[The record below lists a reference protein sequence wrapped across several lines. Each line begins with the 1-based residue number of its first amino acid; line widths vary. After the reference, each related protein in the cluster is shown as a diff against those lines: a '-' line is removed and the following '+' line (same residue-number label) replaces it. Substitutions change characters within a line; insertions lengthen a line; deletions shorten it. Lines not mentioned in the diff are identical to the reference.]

1 VNDFRRLVFCG
12 LAFLIAG
19 SLPTSAQSHRRA
31 VPTEAI
37 DVIFKRFD
45 SSETPGCSVAVIDAG
60 KVAFKKSYG
69 MADPALGVPM
79 TSTTTSWIPYSEARV
94 FVALAVGMLAKEGKI
109 SLDDPV
115 RRHVPQVPE
124 YASSV
129 TVRHLLHHTSGLA
142 DYGILAG
149 PGFELHDRLADDEFF
164 RMLMRWGT
172 LSFAPG
178 QGRTYS
184 NTDYALLKILVE
196 RLSDGSLHDYL
207 NAKVLKPAGMSST
220 RVGFDQAQVVPGH
233 ALFHES
239 GEAGFR
245 KLLRY
250 RVSPVGGISVTTNL
264 DDIIRFDHALR
275 DPAFGWGAILTDLEK
290 GALPTDSGAATEE
303 FAFGLYRRTDKGLSR
318 VEYHGVGEF
327 TYLVQVPAAD
337 LSVAALCNVYSGMD
351 AFAAQV
357 ASIYALPSPAKNSP
371 QINSPQIVSSSP
383 TGKNGAVVTV
393 SQAELQSYV
402 GEYRDEPGGVSIDVE
417 IVDGTLTITPPGGS
431 SSPEL
436 KAIGDGK
443 FATTMGGTPYV
454 LQFQSTDGVMGL
466 TSWDV
471 ATNEPGGAPLR
482 RITATWEPSL
492 SELNDYPGVYT
503 GDKVEL
509 TLHVRLDG
517 ERLLIAT
524 AGLAESPLRLESEP
538 DRFRLP
544 YIYKAQFERDATGRV
559 VAVVLDASRI
569 QGIRFTKSS

>member
-1 VNDFRRLVFCG
+1 MNDYKRSVLCG
-12 LAFLIAG
+12 LAFLIAC
-19 SLPTSAQSHRRA
+19 SLPASAQSQLRA

-60 KVAFKKSYG
+60 KLAFKKSYG

-94 FVALAVGMLAKEGKI
+94 FVALAAGMLAKEGKI

-149 PGFELHDRLADDEFF
+149 PGFELHDRLAEDEFF
-164 RMLMRWGT
+164 RMLTRWGI
-172 LSFAPG
+172 LGFVPG

-196 RLSDGSLHDYL
+196 RLSAGSLHDYL
-207 NAKVLKPAGMSST
+207 NAKVLNPAGMSST
-220 RVGFDQAQVVPGH
+220 RIGFDQEQVVPGH

-275 DPAFGWGAILTDLEK
+275 DPAFGWAAILTDLEK
-290 GALPTDSGAATEE
+290 GALPNDSGAATEE
-303 FAFGLYRRTDKGLSR
+303 FAFGVYRRTDKGLPR

-357 ASIYALPSPAKNSP
+357 ASIYALPSPANDSS
-371 QINSPQIVSSSP
+371 QIAFSSP
-383 TGKNGAVVTV
+383 SGENDAVIMV

-402 GEYRDEPGGVSIDVE
+402 GEYRDESGGVSIDVAV
-417 IVDGTLTITPPGGS
+417 IDGTLTITPPGGS

-443 FATTMGGTPYV
+443 FATTMGGTPFV
-454 LQFQSTDGVMGL
+454 LQFQSTDGEMGL

-471 ATNEPGGAPLR
+471 AANEPGGAPLR
-482 RITATWEPSL
+482 RITSTWEPSL
-492 SELNDYPGVYT
+492 LDLSEYSGVYT

-509 TLHVRLDG
+509 TLHVRLGG

-524 AGLAESPLRLESEP
+524 SGLAESPLRLEGKP

-544 YIYKAQFERDATGRV
+544 FIYKAKFERDATGRV
-559 VAVVLDASRI
+559 VAVVLDASRV